1 MSNNEINKFNNIID
15 EMIQKS
21 HLTHRQLE
29 IILNKKKIMYSH
41 INITSGAYYRQIKQ
55 IKIKLYKMHYTLI
68 VLFYFGIINDEKIN
82 NISKLSKQLSK
93 IKYTNKNIVNDNKI
107 ISVINQFIDQ
117 LNLV

>member
-1 MSNNEINKFNNIID
+1 MDNNKINKFNNIIN

-21 HLTHRQLE
+21 HLTSRQLE
-29 IILNKKKIMYSH
+29 IILNKKKIINTH

-55 IKIKLYKMHYTLI
+55 IQTKLYQMHYTLI
-68 VLFYFGIINDEKIN
+68 VLFYFDILNDEKIN

-93 IKYTNKNIVNDNKI
+93 IKYTDSSENDNKI
-107 ISVINQFIDQ
+107 IHVINQFIDK